1 MSWERL
7 QEGWLVDAW
16 GAFPE
21 LAEGANQQLP
31 CHGRH
36 AAVSGARA
44 AALGPEAGA
53 SRLVASRLDTA
64 HGSICRWPE
73 RPRKALPVTVSIPWP
88 PGATCSAVLLR
99 HWGSFLVVGLLL
111 RLRHWHM
118 RTALGPCGLSF
129 AVSCYVS
136 GSSSGSDSE
145 DGS

>member
-1 MSWERL
+1 MLGVLFPSL
-7 QEGWLVDAW
+7 Q
-16 GAFPE
+16 
-21 LAEGANQQLP
+21 
-31 CHGRH
+31 
-36 AAVSGARA
+36 
-44 AALGPEAGA
+44 
-53 SRLVASRLDTA
+53 
-64 HGSICRWPE
+64 
-73 RPRKALPVTVSIPWP
+73 KALTSSFHAMDDMLRSPEHERQLLALKQARSASSRRGSLRLTDPSAGGQNDLERRCPVTVSIPWP

-145 DGS
+145 DGRVEDG